1 MIEQL
6 SYIHRQLEERKEA
19 IAFERLLNVRVR
31 KLTIEDKDFES
42 PSFGAILSTTMEH
55 QIIAYGQYY
64 FLLNASQLPIGTKI
78 TSDTNVLW
86 IEDGMP
92 DDMVEEFSGNIEIV
106 LPLNTIA
113 AANGIKQV
121 LFYQV
126 IPKPRIQH

>member
-6 SYIHRQLEERKEA
+6 SYIHRQLEERGEG

-31 KLTIEDKDFES
+31 KVTVKDQDFGS
-42 PSFGAILSTTMEH
+42 PSYGAVLSVTMEKY
-55 QIIAYGQYY
+55 ILAYGQYY

-78 TSDTNVLW
+78 VSDTNVLW

-92 DDMVEEFSGNIEIV
+92 DDMVEEFSGNIEIR
-106 LPLNTIA
+106 LPLSTLA
-113 AANGIKQV
+113 TENGIKQV

-126 IPKPRIQH
+126 IPK

>member
-6 SYIHRQLEERKEA
+6 SYIHRQLEERGEG

-31 KLTIEDKDFES
+31 KVTVKDQDFGS
-42 PSFGAILSTTMEH
+42 PTYGNVLSVTMEKY
-55 QIIAYGQYY
+55 ILAYGQYY

-78 TSDTNVLW
+78 VSDTNVLW

-92 DDMVEEFSGNIEIV
+92 DDMVEEFSGNIEIR
-106 LPLNTIA
+106 LPLNTLA
-113 AANGIKQV
+113 TENGIKQV

-126 IPKPRIQH
+126 IPK